1 MTSSKLGKYLSGL
14 GLLGL
19 VIFLCVIPFYST
31 DYIVSVLLDILT
43 WIGLTESWIILSG
56 FTGYISLGHSAFFGI
71 GAYVMAISWLKLPYP
86 LIVLIS
92 ATSSMALA
100 FAIGFPVLRVRGP
113 YFVILTLGLSEFAKY
128 IFINYEVNVKGTVG
142 RILLGVPNIRTLYF
156 SLLIIAIVTI
166 LCAYLIKRSRFG
178 YGLFSIREDEDAA
191 ESLGIDTSIYKWLAF
206 GISAFFP
213 GAIGATM
220 ALRRTYIDAVF
231 RLRPH
236 RLFSDYCDGFLWGNG
251 KAPRARSGR
260 LHPDTHFGILMGQIS
275 ALLPYHFRSH
285 PGFYCEVYALR
296 NLRDLRT
303 LGESWKGC
311 QICKKEMR
319 WPFWN
324 VKK

>member
-1 MTSSKLGKYLSGL
+1 M
-14 GLLGL
+14 LGL

-166 LCAYLIKRSRFG
+166 FCAYLIKRSRFG

-220 ALRRTYIDAVF
+220 ALRRTYIDAYSVF
-231 RLRPH
+231 DPIVSFQIIVMAFFGGMGKLHGPV
-236 RLFSDYCDGFLWGNG
+236 LGACILTLISEFLWARYPHYYLIILGVILVFIVKFMPSGILGIFELLG
-251 KAPRARSGR
+251 KAGKVVKFARR
-260 LHPDTHFGILMGQIS
+260 
-275 ALLPYHFRSH
+275 
-285 PGFYCEVYALR
+285 
-296 NLRDLRT
+296 
-303 LGESWKGC
+303 K
-311 QICKKEMR
+311 
-319 WPFWN
+319 
-324 VKK
+324 

>member
-1 MTSSKLGKYLSGL
+1 MTSLKLGKYLSGL

-43 WIGLTESWIILSG
+43 WVGLTESWIILSG

-142 RILLGVPNIRTLYF
+142 RILLGVPNIRILYF

-166 LCAYLIKRSRFG
+166 FCTYLIKRSRFG

-220 ALRRTYIDAVF
+220 ALRRTYIDAYSVF
-231 RLRPH
+231 DPIVSFQIIVMAFFGGMGKLHGPV
-236 RLFSDYCDGFLWGNG
+236 LGACILTLISEFLWARYPHYYLIILGVILVFIVKFMPSGILGIFELLG
-251 KAPRARSGR
+251 KAGKVVKFARR
-260 LHPDTHFGILMGQIS
+260 
-275 ALLPYHFRSH
+275 
-285 PGFYCEVYALR
+285 
-296 NLRDLRT
+296 
-303 LGESWKGC
+303 K
-311 QICKKEMR
+311 
-319 WPFWN
+319 
-324 VKK
+324 

>member
-1 MTSSKLGKYLSGL
+1 MTTSRLGKYLSGL

-19 VIFLCVIPFYST
+19 VIFLCVIPFHST

-86 LIVLIS
+86 LIILIS
-92 ATSSMALA
+92 AASSMALA

-142 RILLGVPNIRTLYF
+142 RILLGVPPIETLYY
-156 SLLIIAIVTI
+156 SLLIIAFFTI

-178 YGLFSIREDEDAA
+178 FGLTSIREDEDAA

-213 GAIGATM
+213 GAVGSVM
-220 ALRRTYIDAVF
+220 ALRRTYIDPYSVF
-231 RLRPH
+231 DPIVSFQIIVMAFFGGLGKLHGPVLGACILTLISEVLWARYPH
-236 RLFSDYCDGFLWGNG
+236 YYMIILGIVLVLIVKFLPSGLLELFDKLKGIF
-251 KAPRARSGR
+251 RARG
-260 LHPDTHFGILMGQIS
+260 
-275 ALLPYHFRSH
+275 
-285 PGFYCEVYALR
+285 
-296 NLRDLRT
+296 
-303 LGESWKGC
+303 
-311 QICKKEMR
+311 
-319 WPFWN
+319 
-324 VKK
+324 

>member
-1 MTSSKLGKYLSGL
+1 MTASKLGKYLSGL

-19 VIFLCVIPFYST
+19 VIFLCVIPFHST

-86 LIVLIS
+86 LIILIS
-92 ATSSMALA
+92 AASSMALA

-142 RILLGVPNIRTLYF
+142 RIMLGVPNIRTLYF

-220 ALRRTYIDAVF
+220 ALRRTYIDPYSVF
-231 RLRPH
+231 DPIVSFQIIVMAFFGGMGKLHGPV
-236 RLFSDYCDGFLWGNG
+236 LGACILTLISEFLWARYPHYYLIILGVILVFIVKFMPSGILGIFELFG
-251 KAPRARSGR
+251 KAGKA
-260 LHPDTHFGILMGQIS
+260 
-275 ALLPYHFRSH
+275 
-285 PGFYCEVYALR
+285 
-296 NLRDLRT
+296 
-303 LGESWKGC
+303 
-311 QICKKEMR
+311 
-319 WPFWN
+319 
-324 VKK
+324 VKFVRRK

>member
-1 MTSSKLGKYLSGL
+1 MTSSKLGKYLSGP

-166 LCAYLIKRSRFG
+166 FCAYLIKRSRFG

-220 ALRRTYIDAVF
+220 ALRRTYIDAYSVF
-231 RLRPH
+231 DPIVSFQIIVMAFFGGMGKLHGPV
-236 RLFSDYCDGFLWGNG
+236 LGACILTLISEFLWARYPHYYLIILGVILVFIVKFMPSGILGIFELLG
-251 KAPRARSGR
+251 KAGKLVKFARR
-260 LHPDTHFGILMGQIS
+260 
-275 ALLPYHFRSH
+275 
-285 PGFYCEVYALR
+285 
-296 NLRDLRT
+296 
-303 LGESWKGC
+303 K
-311 QICKKEMR
+311 
-319 WPFWN
+319 
-324 VKK
+324 

>member
-128 IFINYEVNVKGTVG
+128 LFINYEVNVKGTVG

-166 LCAYLIKRSRFG
+166 FCAYLIKRSRFG

-220 ALRRTYIDAVF
+220 ALRRTYIDAYSVF
-231 RLRPH
+231 DPIVSFQIIVMAFFGGMGKLHGPI
-236 RLFSDYCDGFLWGNG
+236 LGACILTLISEFLW
-251 KAPRARSGR
+251 ARYPHYYLIVLGVILVFIVKFMPS
-260 LHPDTHFGILMGQIS
+260 GILGIFE
-275 ALLPYHFRSH
+275 LLEKA
-285 PGFYCEVYALR
+285 GKV
-296 NLRDLRT
+296 
-303 LGESWKGC
+303 
-311 QICKKEMR
+311 
-319 WPFWN
+319 
-324 VKK
+324 VKFARRK

>member
-1 MTSSKLGKYLSGL
+1 MPPKLGKSLSGV
-14 GLLGL
+14 GLLVL
-19 VIFLCVIPFYST
+19 AIFLCVIPFYTS

-43 WIGLTESWIILSG
+43 WIALTESWIILSG

-92 ATSSMALA
+92 AASSMVLA

-128 IFINYEVNVKGTVG
+128 LFINYEVNIKGTVG
-142 RILLGVPNIRTLYF
+142 RILLGVPNIQTLYF
-156 SLLIIAIVTI
+156 SLLVIAGVTI

-178 YGLFSIREDEDAA
+178 YGLASIREDEDAA

-220 ALRRTYIDAVF
+220 ALRRTYIDPYSVF
-231 RLRPH
+231 DPIVSFQIIVMAFFGGMGKLYGPV
-236 RLFSDYCDGFLWGNG
+236 LGACVLTLISEFLWARYPHFYLIILGVILVLIVKFMPSGILELFG
-251 KAPRARSGR
+251 KASKLVSFARR
-260 LHPDTHFGILMGQIS
+260 
-275 ALLPYHFRSH
+275 
-285 PGFYCEVYALR
+285 
-296 NLRDLRT
+296 
-303 LGESWKGC
+303 K
-311 QICKKEMR
+311 
-319 WPFWN
+319 
-324 VKK
+324 